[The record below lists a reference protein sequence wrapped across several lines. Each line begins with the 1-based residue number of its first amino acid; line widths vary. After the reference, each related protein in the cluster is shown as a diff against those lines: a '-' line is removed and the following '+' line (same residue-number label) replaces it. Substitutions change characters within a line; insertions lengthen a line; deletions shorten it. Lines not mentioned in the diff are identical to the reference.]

1 MSHTGEALAVADQ
14 ALRTGPP
21 AWDVFAIRYGTRM
34 TTRGDVYVEDAQP
47 DAPLR
52 MDYFFWVLRGEG
64 GTILVD
70 TGFDAAAGERRGRT
84 TVIDPVTALRQLGIA
99 GEEVHEIVLTHLHYD
114 HTGNVRH
121 FPDAEVTVQ
130 KRDLDFWRA
139 VETGSELA
147 VHVEPADM
155 DEIDDRDGLTVLEGH
170 MLITAGVGALLVGG
184 HSPGQ
189 TALVVN
195 GRERPV
201 LLASDAVHYYEELER
216 DRPFTTVVNLADMYT
231 AFEQI
236 REMEQDAGTR
246 VIAGH
251 DPLVTERFP
260 AYRGTEGVLLLS
272 GPAAPASAA
281 PASTAPAGAPASAA
295 PAGKVSKETES
306 R

>member
-170 MLITAGVGALLVGG
+170 RLITAGVGALLVGG

-201 LLASDAVHYYEELER
+201 LLASDAVHYYEEL
-216 DRPFTTVVNLADMYT
+216 DRRLPFAIYT
-231 AFEQI
+231 DLD
-236 REMEQDAGTR
+236 EMTAGYDLLEAVAEHTGA
-246 VIAGH
+246 VLVPGH
-251 DPLVTERFP
+251 DPEVCERFP
-260 AYRGTEGVLLLS
+260 SEGVALRL
-272 GPAAPASAA
+272 G
-281 PASTAPAGAPASAA
+281 
-295 PAGKVSKETES
+295 
-306 R
+306 